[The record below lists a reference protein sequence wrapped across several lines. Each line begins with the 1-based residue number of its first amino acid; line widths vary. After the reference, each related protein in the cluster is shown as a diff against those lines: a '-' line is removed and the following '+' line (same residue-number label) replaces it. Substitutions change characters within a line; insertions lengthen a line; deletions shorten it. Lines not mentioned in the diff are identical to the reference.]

1 MDCTLKGIVRYDG
14 TSFAGWQVQPARRT
28 VQGAI
33 QDAMSRIAQQPI
45 RIQGASRTDAG
56 VHALGQVFSCRWPGP
71 FPQRLR
77 YALSRMLAPEVVVT
91 ELVEAA
97 PDFNARFAAKTKR
110 YAYSLDLGRAPDPF
124 SARYAWFVKH
134 RIDLDCLRDLLPA
147 LAGTRDFG
155 GFQSSGNQMENTVRT
170 LFSVRLEQGPLAGV
184 RDACDLWRLEF
195 HGDGFLYHMVRNITG
210 TLIEIVRGRFP
221 REFLDQCLASSGPF
235 LGHCAP
241 AHGLTLV
248 SVEYDADPQAR
259 KRRHSGSYDAV
270 KE

>member
-1 MDCTLKGIVRYDG
+1 MDCILKGTVRYDG
-14 TSFAGWQVQPARRT
+14 TDFAGWQVQPGRRT

-33 QDAMSRIAQQPI
+33 QDAMSRIMQQPI

-56 VHALGQVFSCRWPGP
+56 VHALGQVFSCHWPGP

-91 ELVEAA
+91 ELVEAP
-97 PDFNARFAAKTKR
+97 PDFNARFAAKAKR

-134 RIDLDCLRDLLPA
+134 RIDPGYLRGLLPE
-147 LAGTRDFG
+147 LTGTRDFA
-155 GFQSSGNQMENTVRT
+155 GFQSSGNQMENTIRT
-170 LFSVRLEQGPLAGV
+170 LFSLRLEQGPLAGPL
-184 RDACDLWRLEF
+184 DARDLWRLEF

-210 TLIEIVRGRFP
+210 TLIEIARGRFP
-221 REFLDQCLASSGPF
+221 REFLARCLSSSGPF

-241 AHGLTLV
+241 AHGLTLLT
-248 SVEYDADPQAR
+248 VEYDLPAQADSR
-259 KRRHSGSYDAV
+259 
-270 KE
+270 